1 MLQRIQTLYLLIAFA
16 ITAALFSMDLAQ
28 FANET
33 GLFRLTADGIYT
45 IDADNKLV
53 MPTQAL
59 TILLVVA
66 ELLLLVIIFLYRKRI
81 LQIRLCGMS
90 LGLLIGLSVMIY
102 YFGKTASKELGA
114 ELSFSWAMVLPLIAM
129 VFVFLAIKAIG
140 RDEALVRSIDRIR

>member
-1 MLQRIQTLYLLIAFA
+1 MLQRIQTLYLLLAFA

-33 GLFRLTADGIYT
+33 GLFRLTADGVYT
-45 IDADNKLV
+45 IDADNRLV

-140 RDEALVRSIDRIR
+140 RDEALIRSIDRIR

>member
-33 GLFRLTADGIYT
+33 GLFRLTADGVYT
-45 IDADNKLV
+45 IDADNRLV
-53 MPTQAL
+53 MPTHAL

-114 ELSFSWAMVLPLIAM
+114 EHSFSWAMVLPLIAM

-140 RDEALVRSIDRIR
+140 RDEALIRSIDRIR

>member
-1 MLQRIQTLYLLIAFA
+1 MLQRIQTLYVLLAFA

-45 IDADNKLV
+45 IDADNRLV

-114 ELSFSWAMVLPLIAM
+114 ELSFSWAIVLPLIAM